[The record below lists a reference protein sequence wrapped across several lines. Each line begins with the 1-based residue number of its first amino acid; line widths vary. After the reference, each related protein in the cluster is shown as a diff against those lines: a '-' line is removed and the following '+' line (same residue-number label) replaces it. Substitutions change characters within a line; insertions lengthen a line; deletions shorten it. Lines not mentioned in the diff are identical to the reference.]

1 VATARNKPD
10 SLEIEIKLA
19 VTGAVAARRLLRGK
33 GFRVIK
39 PRVFEANNVFDTPE
53 LRLRT
58 SGSLL
63 RVRSVQR
70 EVTLTF
76 KGPAQSSKHKSR
88 EELEVTTSDAPTV
101 ETIFARL
108 GFQRVFRYEK
118 YRTEFQRGRTGIV
131 TLDETPIGTY
141 MELEGPAAWI
151 DRTARLLGFAE
162 TDYITLS
169 YGALY
174 LDWCARQGCQPG
186 DMVF

>member
-1 VATARNKPD
+1 MATARNN
-10 SLEIEIKLA
+10 SLEVEIKLA
-19 VTGAVAARRLLRGK
+19 VPEAAAARRLLRRK

-88 EELEVTTSDAPTV
+88 EELEVTASDAPTV

-118 YRTEFQRGRTGIV
+118 YRTEFQRGRTGVV

-141 MELEGPAAWI
+141 MELEGPPAWI
-151 DRTARLLGFAE
+151 DRTAGLLGFTE

-169 YGALY
+169 YGQLY
-174 LDWCARQGCQPG
+174 LEWCARQGCRPG
-186 DMVF
+186 NMVF